1 MKRILLAILFFFAVA
16 HVFAQRFDA
25 GLIAGLNASQ
35 LEGDAYSGF
44 HKAGLVAGIFV
55 QTDIAPAIITGMEI
69 KYSQQGMRKKYDPKQ
84 PEIDKYIMRL
94 GYIDIPLFVGF
105 RTSQKSMI
113 IGGISP
119 GVLLHEREYNS
130 DGELPEEERQT
141 FNTFDLQALAG
152 FRFDFLE
159 KTSVDL
165 RFALSLVPCVDQEG
179 TNYYYHNGLF
189 NTVITL
195 ALYYQL

>member
-1 MKRILLAILFFFAVA
+1 MKRILLATLLLFAVA
-16 HVFAQRFDA
+16 QVFAQRFDA